1 MQQQQSLKDLPGVI
15 VTVEDFRRA
24 AEDAG
29 FDSQTF
35 QTDVELKLRMAGI
48 KVTKDTDFPKLYLFI
63 NALHRERNE
72 KHAYSASLRLIQ
84 PVLLQSQLRSDSE
97 TSSEDAL
104 SAATWITGL
113 LGYGA
118 VADVRAAVKDL
129 VDTFVNDWLA
139 VNPLQGT
146 A

>member
-1 MQQQQSLKDLPGVI
+1 MQQQQSLKDLPGVR
-15 VTVEDFRRA
+15 VVVEPFRSG
-24 AEDAG
+24 AENAG
-29 FDSQTF
+29 FDSQAF
-35 QTDVELKLRMAGI
+35 QTDVELKLRMARI
-48 KVTKDTDFPKLYLFI
+48 KVTKDPDFPKLYLII

-72 KHAYSASLRLIQ
+72 NHAYSASLRLIQ
-84 PVLLQSQLRSDSE
+84 PVLLPSQLRSDSG

-104 SAATWITGL
+104 SATTWITGL

-118 VADVRAAVKDL
+118 VADARAAVKDM
-129 VDTFVNDWLA
+129 VDQFVNDWLE